1 VIRFCRAVV
10 AFVSRNIKSKAE
22 IAAPSAPGPSQRLAL
37 FGPPLLI
44 EGEDALYDQ
53 LVDHFCAVI
62 KPVDIIDEMLIA
74 DLIFSELEV
83 LRYRRAKWTLIRA
96 RGLAALADF
105 LNGQLDQAM
114 CSEQFVERLTEIL
127 EDVLPEDQVD
137 FAHTM
142 AQQCARNEPHA
153 LDKANQLLAN
163 REYNVRTAW
172 LDAQNR
178 KAWELVDRYAR
189 REPDAVTLVDKLVT
203 EAGESMEV
211 FMAQALAKKLGKT
224 ERIDRQI
231 TIAEGRRNASLREI
245 DRRRAVLG
253 QALRRAV
260 QEIADHQFEM
270 IETTPAEGGNAA

>member
-1 VIRFCRAVV
+1 VV

-62 KPVDIIDEMLIA
+62 KPVDIID
-74 DLIFSELEV
+74 
-83 LRYRRAKWTLIRA
+83 
-96 RGLAALADF
+96 
-105 LNGQLDQAM
+105 
-114 CSEQFVERLTEIL
+114 
-127 EDVLPEDQVD
+127 
-137 FAHTM
+137 
-142 AQQCARNEPHA
+142 
-153 LDKANQLLAN
+153 
-163 REYNVRTAW
+163 
-172 LDAQNR
+172 
-178 KAWELVDRYAR
+178 
-189 REPDAVTLVDKLVT
+189 LVDKLVT
-203 EAGESMEV
+203 EAGESIEV

-260 QEIADHQFEM
+260 QEIEDHQFEM